1 MVNRILPSIGRLRL
15 IPFVLLLPA
24 ILLSGCMYRAQM
36 ESRAEN
42 PAYLR
47 EEIARVQ
54 GAVDE
59 YRKQRTVLPIK
70 NSDEATPIY
79 EKYKVDLKKLA
90 NLHLLSSI
98 PQNAFENGGN
108 YYYVLVNP
116 EEAPEVKLMD
126 IAAIQTAADLERKLH
141 DYATDNGGKPPFGA
155 KLAEEFYAIDYQAL
169 NLKPVQFKSLYSGN
183 YLPLVLHAS
192 GRTAIDY
199 SLDIMK
205 ALENQGISSPDP
217 SWDLREALVSD
228 SFFVPVHSYPYL
240 WRDGQPV
247 ITAREPSPQ

>member
-1 MVNRILPSIGRLRL
+1 VVNRVLLSIGRLRL
-15 IPFVLLLPA
+15 ILFLLLLPA

-36 ESRAEN
+36 ESKTEN

-59 YRKQRTVLPIK
+59 YHKQRTVLPIR
-70 NSDEATPIY
+70 NSNEATPIY

-116 EEAPEVKLMD
+116 EEAPKVKLMD
-126 IAAIQTAADLERKLH
+126 IAAIQTAVDLERKVH
-141 DYATDNGGKPPFGA
+141 DYATNNGGKLPFGA
-155 KLAEEFYAIDYQAL
+155 KLADEFYAIDYQAL

-183 YLPLVLHAS
+183 YLPLILHTS

-205 ALENQGISSPDP
+205 ALENQGIGSPEP
-217 SWDLREALVSD
+217 SQDLREALVAD
-228 SFFVPVHSYPYL
+228 SLFVPVHSYPYL
-240 WRDGQPV
+240 WKDGQPV
-247 ITAREPSPQ
+247 ITAGEFSPQ